1 MRRSIFASVLSVVFL
16 GVLNPAFASDRPLK
30 DTNGDG
36 QIEVLAFGDSIT
48 YGVGDGASPGAYVPD
63 ITESGSP
70 RGYPVRLSALLG
82 VPVYNAGVPGEELCT
97 DGVERFPNL
106 VVNSSVD
113 VVIIKEGTNDTQRF
127 VTTRTLSANL
137 QRVINVARAEGKSVV
152 LATLVPPTGD
162 HAQFAGFS
170 AVYSSAIRNVATSN
184 SLPLADIEQA
194 FFQVCPELTTCSL
207 YNLPEGLHPNTAG
220 YDMMT
225 ETIAA
230 ALGSK

>member
-1 MRRSIFASVLSVVFL
+1 MNRIFCALVGFVFVLYVH
-16 GVLNPAFASDRPLK
+16 PAHASDLPLR
-30 DTNGDG
+30 DANGDG
-36 QIEVLAFGDSIT
+36 QIEILAFGDSIT
-48 YGVGDGASPGAYVPD
+48 YGVGDGTAPGEYVPD
-63 ITESGSP
+63 IASSGSP
-70 RGYPVRLSALLG
+70 RGYPRRLSALLG

-113 VVIIKEGTNDTQRF
+113 VVIIKEGTNDMQRF

-137 QRVINVARAEGKSVV
+137 QKVINVARAEGKSVV

-162 HAQFAGFS
+162 RAQFGGFS
-170 AVYSSAIRNVATSN
+170 AAYSSAIRGVATTN

-194 FFQVCPELTTCSL
+194 IYQVCPELTTCSL

-220 YDMMT
+220 YDAMT
-225 ETIAA
+225 ETIAM
-230 ALGSK
+230 ALGAK